1 MPDLLKALGFG
12 ADVVRDV
19 LFDEQ
24 NLWSFGRLTDTPDLP
39 QLAGEDIPA
48 GERYV
53 SVTLHAQRVAHGRKV
68 TTTYYPAV
76 RCFATVKRLLAEPAQ
91 FSTITTP
98 TELEAISKQDL
109 GRIIFGE
116 QPLLGPL
123 VYWGPMRLSIALH
136 AIPAADLAAPYL
148 ALLTDVSSK
157 VGMGALAAAAPI
169 AESLRLGIYAVTG
182 AGRETMEVGY
192 AVGALEART
201 GYFAVIGAN
210 GIDVPSCRL
219 ADRQLIDAA
228 GAPIAA
234 PWFVFSVNANT
245 EIPDWWASVP
255 GLIPTYARAA
265 GVRSVQDLD
274 DIERECRALIAASD
288 DLTREDRKRAREHL
302 GARFTERREELKLA
316 EDREAF
322 RPEPDEE
329 ALVRTAIDEL
339 SSIRL
344 NDPVGSPRAATK

>member
-12 ADVVRDV
+12 ADVLRDA
-19 LFDEQ
+19 LFDEP
-24 NLWSFGRLTDTPDLP
+24 NLWSFGRLSDTPDLLP
-39 QLAGEDIPA
+39 LDGEEIPA

-53 SVTLHAQRVAHGRKV
+53 TITLHAQRVAYGRKV

-109 GRIIFGE
+109 GRVIFGE
-116 QPLLGPL
+116 QPLLGPV
-123 VYWGPMRLSIALH
+123 VYWGPLRVSIALH

-148 ALLTDVSSK
+148 ALLTDVSTK
-157 VGMGALAAAAPI
+157 VGVGALGAVAPI

-192 AVGALEART
+192 AVGAMEGRT
-201 GYFAVIGAN
+201 GYFAVIGRN
-210 GIDVPSCRL
+210 GIDVSRCRL
-219 ADRQLIDAA
+219 ADRQLHDAS
-228 GAPIAA
+228 GSPIAA
-234 PWFVFSVNANT
+234 PWFVFSVKAST
-245 EIPDWWASVP
+245 AIPDWWAAVP

-274 DIERECRALIAASD
+274 DIERECRALISASD

-302 GARFTERREELKLA
+302 AARFDERREELKLA
-316 EDREAF
+316 EQNEAF
-322 RPEPDEE
+322 RAPLDDD
-329 ALVRTAIDEL
+329 ALVAEAIADL
-339 SSIRL
+339 RNIRL
-344 NDPVGSPRAATK
+344 ADPVPSGTDATS

>member
-12 ADVVRDV
+12 ADVIRDV

-39 QLAGEDIPA
+39 PLIGDDIPA

-53 SVTLHAQRVAHGRKV
+53 TITLHAQRVAHGRKV

-109 GRIIFGE
+109 GRVIFGE
-116 QPLLGPL
+116 QPLLGPV
-123 VYWGPMRLSIALH
+123 VYWGPLRMSIALH

-148 ALLTDVSSK
+148 ALLTDVSTK
-157 VGMGALAAAAPI
+157 VGMGALAAVAPI

-192 AVGALEART
+192 AVGAMEGRT
-201 GYFAVIGAN
+201 GYFAVVGAN
-210 GIDVPSCRL
+210 GIDLARCRL
-219 ADRQLIDAA
+219 ADRQLYDPT
-228 GAPIAA
+228 GTPINA
-234 PWFVFSVNANT
+234 PWFVFSVAAST
-245 EIPDWWASVP
+245 AIADWWVSVP

-274 DIERECRALIAASD
+274 DVERECRALISASD
-288 DLTREDRKRAREHL
+288 DLTRDDRKRAREHL
-302 GARFTERREELKLA
+302 AARFEERREELTLA
-316 EDREAF
+316 ERNETFGPA
-322 RPEPDEE
+322 PDEHE
-329 ALVRTAIDEL
+329 LVAAAIADL

-344 NDPVGSPRAATK
+344 ADPVVPKPAPTS

>member
-109 GRIIFGE
+109 GRVIFGE

-219 ADRQLIDAA
+219 VDRQLIDAA
-228 GAPIAA
+228 GAPITA

>member
-24 NLWSFGRLTDTPDLP
+24 SLWSFGRLTDTPDLP
-39 QLAGEDIPA
+39 ALAGEDIPA

-53 SVTLHAQRVAHGRKV
+53 SITLHAQRVAHGRKV

-109 GRIIFGE
+109 GRVIFGE
-116 QPLLGPL
+116 QPLLGPV

-157 VGMGALAAAAPI
+157 VGVGALAAAAPI

-192 AVGALEART
+192 AVGAMEART
-201 GYFAVIGAN
+201 GYFAAVGAN
-210 GIDVPSCRL
+210 GIDVTLCRL
-219 ADRQLIDAA
+219 ADRQLYDRA
-228 GAPIAA
+228 GTPISA
-234 PWFVFSVNANT
+234 PWFVFSVTAST
-245 EIPDWWASVP
+245 AIPDWWASVP

-274 DIERECRALIAASD
+274 DVERECRALISASD

-302 GARFTERREELKLA
+302 TSRFEERREEVKLA
-316 EDREAF
+316 ERNEAF
-322 RPEPDEE
+322 RPTPDED
-329 ALVRTAIDEL
+329 AIVAAAIADL

-344 NDPVGSPRAATK
+344 NEPVRAGPVPAS

>member
-24 NLWSFGRLTDTPDLP
+24 NLWSFGRLSDTPDLP
-39 QLAGEDIPA
+39 ALSGEDIPA
-48 GERYV
+48 GERYITI
-53 SVTLHAQRVAHGRKV
+53 TLHAQRVAHGRKV

-76 RCFATVKRLLAEPAQ
+76 RCFATAKRLLADPAQ

-109 GRIIFGE
+109 GRVIFGE

-123 VYWGPMRLSIALH
+123 VYWGPLRMSIALH

-192 AVGALEART
+192 AVGAMEART

-210 GIDVPSCRL
+210 GVDVATCKL
-219 ADRQLIDAA
+219 ANRQLVDGN
-228 GAPIAA
+228 GAPITA
-234 PWFVFSVNANT
+234 PWFVFGVTAST
-245 EIPDWWASVP
+245 EIPDWWSSVP
-255 GLIPTYARAA
+255 GLIATYARAA
-265 GVRSVQDLD
+265 GVRSIQDLD
-274 DIERECRALIAASD
+274 DIERECRALISASD

-302 GARFTERREELKLA
+302 AARFEERREELKLA
-316 EDREAF
+316 ENRESVQPK
-322 RPEPDEE
+322 PEEE
-329 ALVRTAIDEL
+329 AMVRTAIQEL

-344 NDPVGSPRAATK
+344 SEPIRSRGVPTT

>member
-1 MPDLLKALGFG
+1 MIGWQMEGWQSARSAEGSWIG

-98 TELEAISKQDL
+98 TELEAISETGSRANHLRRAATPRSARVL
-109 GRIIFGE
+109 GTDA
-116 QPLLGPL
+116 
-123 VYWGPMRLSIALH
+123 AL
-136 AIPAADLAAPYL
+136 DRAPRNP
-148 ALLTDVSSK
+148 
-157 VGMGALAAAAPI
+157 GGRPGGAVPRTPDRRQLQGGHGCARRGRTHRRI
-169 AESLRLGIYAVTG
+169 AETRIYAVTG

-201 GYFAVIGAN
+201 
-210 GIDVPSCRL
+210 DTSR
-219 ADRQLIDAA
+219 
-228 GAPIAA
+228 
-234 PWFVFSVNANT
+234 
-245 EIPDWWASVP
+245 
-255 GLIPTYARAA
+255 
-265 GVRSVQDLD
+265 
-274 DIERECRALIAASD
+274 
-288 DLTREDRKRAREHL
+288 
-302 GARFTERREELKLA
+302 
-316 EDREAF
+316 
-322 RPEPDEE
+322 
-329 ALVRTAIDEL
+329 
-339 SSIRL
+339 
-344 NDPVGSPRAATK
+344 